1 MLPRLSDIDL
11 VQLAASSPRD
21 RGRRAFLLKS
31 RRLAA
36 AGVAAM
42 LIPNFGAA
50 QGQTAASPTRVR
62 GVIQSASQDEIVV
75 KIRSGEEVRIALA
88 PGLMVNE
95 VYPIE
100 LSQIHANS
108 FIGVASRPQG
118 DGSLRAVGVT
128 LFPEAMR
135 GTGEG
140 HRPFDLAPQSTM
152 TNATVSETTG
162 VTGEPEGRRL
172 RVRYPGGE
180 QTILVPPGTPI
191 VSFRPGDRSLLVPG
205 ASVSLVARTLE
216 GKMTAER
223 VNAGRV
229 GFSLPY

>member
-1 MLPRLSDIDL
+1 M
-11 VQLAASSPRD
+11 
-21 RGRRAFLLKS
+21 
-31 RRLAA
+31 
-36 AGVAAM
+36 
-42 LIPNFGAA
+42 
-50 QGQTAASPTRVR
+50 
-62 GVIQSASQDEIVV
+62 

-128 LFPEAMR
+128 LFPEALR

-140 HRPFDLAPQSTM
+140 HRPFDLAPESTM
-152 TNATVSETTG
+152 TNATVTETTG

-205 ASVSLVARTLE
+205 ASVSLLARALE